1 LIDRQ
6 IDLFG
11 GTELIALDILDKTE
25 KNAGAQKKHR
35 GYLIRC
41 PTNDVRL
48 MFPWWRLCRPLD
60 VLSQTDR

>member
-48 MFPWWRLCRPLD
+48 MFPW
-60 VLSQTDR
+60 